1 MCAILILL
9 QSVQKLL
16 QSQANPKYVFKIIAM
31 KCQKCKGQNQSN
43 PDSSWVY
50 GIDSL
55 VMGAKFSPFN
65 VPFVAWSWKL
75 KDISIRPLCY
85 GYPSMVQ
92 FSTSPTSTIFA
103 LTDG

>member
-1 MCAILILL
+1 MYNFAVL
-9 QSVQKLL
+9 QTVQKLL

-75 KDISIRPLCY
+75 KEIRPLCY
-85 GYPSMVQ
+85 AV
-92 FSTSPTSTIFA
+92 
-103 LTDG
+103 